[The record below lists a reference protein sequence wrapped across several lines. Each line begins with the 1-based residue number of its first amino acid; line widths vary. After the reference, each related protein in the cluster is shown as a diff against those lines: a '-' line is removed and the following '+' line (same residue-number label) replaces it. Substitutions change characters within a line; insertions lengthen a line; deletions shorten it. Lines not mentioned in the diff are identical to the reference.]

1 MTWSPGRSL
10 RRELQSAKGSAQAAP
25 QAAAGQAGCHRSTR
39 EPMSSLDGPP
49 VPRPAPAQL
58 DCLERAQISHE
69 WIPNLSPQW
78 SQPRP
83 ASFWNVPNTLTVSRL
98 VLAVFV
104 FALIANEFY
113 FWALVLFA
121 IAAVTDALD
130 GYFARL
136 LKQDTPLG
144 RQLDPLVDKVIV
156 SGCYIYLAT
165 IPETG
170 VMPWMVTAIVVREL
184 LIQGLR
190 SHLEGRGQAFG
201 ARMAGKLKTV
211 VPVFLDLPD
220 LVLSRPLAFAAAG
233 LVVAARRADLARR
246 YPHDLQ
252 RLELCLDCAAEFPR
266 RELTF
271 FVSLAPTDFP
281 D

>member
-1 MTWSPGRSL
+1 MV
-10 RRELQSAKGSAQAAP
+10 AAAP
-25 QAAAGQAGCHRSTR
+25 HK
-39 EPMSSLDGPP
+39 
-49 VPRPAPAQL
+49 
-58 DCLERAQISHE
+58 
-69 WIPNLSPQW
+69 
-78 SQPRP
+78 
-83 ASFWNVPNTLTVSRL
+83 FWNVPNTLTVSRL
-98 VLAVFV
+98 VLAVAV

-156 SGCYIYLAT
+156 AGCYIYLAT

-170 VMPWMVTAIVVREL
+170 VLPWMVTAIVVREL

-201 ARMAGKLKTV
+201 AKMAGKLKTV
-211 VPVFLDLPD
+211 CQCFSIC
-220 LVLSRPLAFAAAG
+220 LVLFCLTLVALETAPLLVASRR
-233 LVVAARRADLARR
+233 VDVARRD
-246 YPHDLQ
+246 PHDLQ
-252 RLELCLDCAAEFPR
+252 RLELCLDCAAEFPQR
-266 RELTF
+266 DLTF
-271 FVSLAPTDFP
+271 SWRLAPADFLVRGVT
-281 D
+281 

>member
-1 MTWSPGRSL
+1 M
-10 RRELQSAKGSAQAAP
+10 
-25 QAAAGQAGCHRSTR
+25 
-39 EPMSSLDGPP
+39 
-49 VPRPAPAQL
+49 
-58 DCLERAQISHE
+58 
-69 WIPNLSPQW
+69 
-78 SQPRP
+78 
-83 ASFWNVPNTLTVSRL
+83 
-98 VLAVFV
+98 
-104 FALIANEFY
+104 IANELY
-113 FWALVLFA
+113 FWALVIFA
-121 IAAVTDALD
+121 IAAITDALD

-211 VPVFLDLPD
+211 VQCLSICAGLALSGLLPSEPPSFLWIRDGLTWLAVILTIYSGLSYVWIALPKFRGETDTIVGLSSDHFLD
-220 LVLSRPLAFAAAG
+220 SR
-233 LVVAARRADLARR
+233 R
-246 YPHDLQ
+246 
-252 RLELCLDCAAEFPR
+252 
-266 RELTF
+266 
-271 FVSLAPTDFP
+271 
-281 D
+281 